1 MKNVKQNLVNTNLK
15 PYKVG
20 GANLFNSPTLGKN
33 KREISFSQNN
43 PVMNKL
49 MHSQNVKEMSLS
61 PFKQEDQFQM
71 KINLNK
77 GKTLHSKIS
86 NNFIHSFFINRDE

>member
-1 MKNVKQNLVNTNLK
+1 MKNVKQNLVNTNIK

-20 GANLFNSPTLGKN
+20 GANLFNSPTFGKN
-33 KREISFSQNN
+33 KREISLSQNN
-43 PVMNKL
+43 IAMNKL

-77 GKTLHSKIS
+77 GKTLHSKIG
-86 NNFIHSFFINRDE
+86 NNFFIHFY